1 MIHHSLRRLLY
12 VSENDHRE
20 KVKLMYKKKDS
31 RIRIMY
37 LQMRCTE
44 QDLNSVHPYLFHTA
58 LWKSGNKS
66 RKLTQTKWIP
76 QALILVKKN
85 WVQSILLLD
94 RGWGK
99 ESGLLLL
106 WSSLF
111 TTYLFE
117 RDKIIWILF
126 LKLILKHQHIL
137 INHIYSVSWKYGGG
151 EYMIL
156 SKSKIL

>member
-44 QDLNSVHPYLFHTA
+44 QDLNSVHPYLFHTT

-85 WVQSILLLD
+85 WAQSILLLED
-94 RGWGK
+94 GEKNPACCYFEVVCIQLIYLK
-99 ESGLLLL
+99 ERQNYMNII
-106 WSSLF
+106 F
-111 TTYLFE
+111 KINFE
-117 RDKIIWILF
+117 TSTLTF
-126 LKLILKHQHIL
+126 
-137 INHIYSVSWKYGGG
+137 
-151 EYMIL
+151 
-156 SKSKIL
+156 